1 MLAGEKLRPGRRSGH
16 CKNRHPCEPAL
27 MSLHLRHIGKP
38 QLFFRGG
45 LYAPRICVPIASKSP
60 GFLYDEWVLFLRE
73 DSMARIRL
81 VTPDIA
87 PPEVLEIYEKTLR
100 GKPGNAQKALAH
112 RPEMLKNFLPFYA
125 SVGRSLDRKLY
136 ELIYLRVSFIN
147 GCRYCTQHHVASSK
161 RAGLTAE
168 DWSALRAGNYSRFS
182 ERERA
187 ALTYVEKLTRAPHEI
202 SEAEFD
208 ELKKH
213 FSDAEIV
220 DLHMLTGL
228 ANLTNRLTDPLGLEL
243 EFPEE
248 KV

>member
-1 MLAGEKLRPGRRSGH
+1 
-16 CKNRHPCEPAL
+16 
-27 MSLHLRHIGKP
+27 
-38 QLFFRGG
+38 
-45 LYAPRICVPIASKSP
+45 
-60 GFLYDEWVLFLRE
+60 
-73 DSMARIRL
+73 MARISL
-81 VTPDIA
+81 IA
-87 PPEVLEIYEKTLR
+87 PESASAEVREIYDTVLR
-100 GKPGNAQKALAH
+100 GKPGNVQKALAH
-112 RPEMLKNFLPFYA
+112 RPEMLKNFLSFYG

-161 RAGLTAE
+161 RVGLTSE